1 MKLIRVCRSIN
12 VGRLDYIPMAQL
24 QYTNL
29 PKGFGYPLTKKEIR
43 EFIAKSE
50 IEFETIEFSGLSSS
64 EHYYSKK
71 AHFNTHFVVYLDAKR
86 NDIDWCFKVGIKG
99 LKIERFE
106 NRREEI
112 AQALLVQIENWVTH
126 KLKLQL
132 TASERVSRA
141 SLAINLQDKNILSI
155 QVLR

>member
-1 MKLIRVCRSIN
+1 MVVASCVRNN
-12 VGRLDYIPMAQL
+12 VGRLTHIPMTQL

-29 PKGFGYPLTKKEIR
+29 PKGFGYPITKKEIR
-43 EFIAKSE
+43 EFTTKAE
-50 IEFETIEFSGLSSS
+50 VEFETIEFSGLSSS

-71 AHFNTHFVVYLDAKR
+71 AHSDTHFVVYLDAKR
-86 NDIDWCFKVGIKG
+86 NDIDWCFKVEIKG

-112 AQALLVQIENWVTH
+112 AQSLLVQIENWVTS
-126 KLKLQL
+126 KLKLQS
-132 TASERVSRA
+132 TASETLSRA
-141 SLAINLQDKNILSI
+141 SLAINLRDKNISSI